1 MTTLRQLIDE
11 LRREGDPAADEIEK
25 VITVNQAFASAEMA
39 DRDEV
44 ERFTSPTRDG
54 SWDATIADL

>member
-11 LRREGDPAADEIEK
+11 LRREGNPAADEIEEALT
-25 VITVNQAFASAEMA
+25 INLAFTDAEMA
-39 DRDEV
+39 ARDEV
-44 ERFTSPTRDG
+44 ERFTSPADDG